1 MLRATVLYPLA
12 FVALVG
18 AAQAARGTPT
28 PAAAPAGAATLS
40 PTAEEAA
47 VRARA
52 NSLLAKMT
60 PEEKAGQLTQY
71 FYFTFG
77 GMKDFPEKELKAGR
91 VGSLLFIT
99 DPKETN
105 RLQHVAVDETR
116 LKIPLL
122 FGFDVVH
129 GFRTIFPVPIGLTA
143 SWDPALVERAQ
154 AVAAAEARAVGIHW
168 AFAPMLDI
176 ARDPRWGRIVEG
188 PGEDPYLASAIAAA
202 QVRGFQGPAIG
213 SADHIIAGPKHYAG
227 YGASLGGR
235 DYDEVNISD
244 SEFWN
249 VYVQPFAAAVKAGA
263 GNVMAA
269 YMPLNGVP
277 AAGDK
282 WLLTDVLRGAL
293 GFKGFVVSDA
303 NGVVSLETQHF
314 AKDRADAAVRAL
326 DAGLDMEMN
335 IGGAAFKTLPD
346 ALAHG
351 RVSAAAVDTAVRRV
365 LEAKIRMGLFE
376 HPYVDDT
383 RAATVLGDPAHRDA
397 ARLAAERS
405 AVLLRNDGGVLPFK
419 SDLKSIAVI
428 GPFADAPRET
438 LGPWAFNFTLDET
451 VTILAGLRAKAG
463 SGVAVQFAPGL
474 LAPKRKFPSP
484 FAMFFP
490 GPPAPQNFDEK
501 AEFDKAVALAAGS
514 DVTVLVLGE
523 TQEMIGEQA
532 SRSSI
537 ALPEGQQRLLD
548 AVVATGKPVVLLL
561 MNGRPLDLRGASK
574 VPAILDI
581 WYPGTQGGAAVAN
594 LLFGSAVPGG
604 KLPFS
609 WLRDVGQ
616 VPTIYAR
623 QTSQAPDAAG
633 KRYFD
638 EESTPLFPFGFGL
651 SYTTFAFDHLKL
663 DRTTGSP
670 GDTIAVSVD
679 VRNTGARAGD
689 EVVQLYMHQR
699 YGSASRPVRE
709 LKGFERVT
717 LAPGESKTVT
727 FSLGPDERRYWSAAT
742 RGWVNEASKF
752 DVWVGGDSNATL
764 TASFELAANKKAS
777 SQAGH

>member
-1 MLRATVLYPLA
+1 MPRATVLCTLA
-12 FVALVG
+12 LLASVSG
-18 AAQAARGTPT
+18 AQAARQT
-28 PAAAPAGAATLS
+28 AAPAPVRPAAPS
-40 PTAEEAA
+40 MTAEDSAI
-47 VRARA
+47 RARA
-52 NSLLAKMT
+52 NALLAKMT

-77 GMKDFPEKELKAGR
+77 GMKDLPEKELKAGR

-105 RLQHVAVDETR
+105 RLQHMAVDETR

-129 GFRTIFPVPIGLTA
+129 GFRTIFPVPIGMAA

-154 AVAAAEARAVGIHW
+154 TVAAAEARAVGVHW

-202 QVRGFQGPAIG
+202 QVRGFQGPALG

-235 DYDEVNISD
+235 DYDEVNVSD

-277 AAGDK
+277 AAGNR

-293 GFKGFVVSDA
+293 KFKGFVVSDA
-303 NGVVSLETQHF
+303 NGVVSLQTQHF
-314 AKDRADAAVRAL
+314 AKDKADAAVRAL

-335 IGGAAFKTLPD
+335 IGGAAYKTLPD

-351 RVSAAAVDTAVRRV
+351 AVSAAAVDAAVRRV

-376 HPYVDDT
+376 HPYVDEAH
-383 RAATVLGDPAHRDA
+383 AATVLGDPAHREA
-397 ARLAAERS
+397 ARIAAERS
-405 AVLLRNDGGVLPFK
+405 AVLLRNEGGVLPLK
-419 SDLKSIAVI
+419 GDLKSIAVV
-428 GPFADAPRET
+428 GPLADNQRET
-438 LGPWAFNFTLDET
+438 LGPWSFNFTLDET
-451 VTILAGLRAKAG
+451 VTILAGIRARAG
-463 SGVAVQFAPGL
+463 SSANVQFAPGVVL
-474 LAPKRKFPSP
+474 PNRKFPSP
-484 FAMFFP
+484 FAMFP
-490 GPPAPQNFDEK
+490 GNTPVRPANFDEK
-501 AEFDKAVALAAGS
+501 AEFDKAVALAGGS
-514 DVTVLVLGE
+514 DVTVVVLGE
-523 TQEMIGEQA
+523 PQEMIGEQA

-537 ALPEGQQRLLD
+537 ALPESQQRLLD

-574 VPAILDI
+574 VPAILDV

-609 WLRDVGQ
+609 WVRDVGQ

-623 QTSQAPDAAG
+623 QTTQAPEAAG

-651 SYTTFAFDHLKL
+651 SYTTFAFDNLKL
-663 DRTTGSP
+663 DRTTAMT
-670 GDTIAVSVD
+670 GDTVKVSVD
-679 VRNTGARAGD
+679 VKNTGSRAGD

-752 DVWVGGDSNATL
+752 DVWVGSDSNATL
-764 TASFELAANKKAS
+764 TTSFDVTAR
-777 SQAGH
+777 QAGQPGR